1 VETFVGTSGW
11 SYAWN
16 EGSSLDWYV
25 AHAGLN
31 AIELNFS
38 YYRFP
43 SDVQVKSWARAGSGL
58 RWSVKVTRSV
68 THLHRFNK
76 KALEIWHRF
85 FERFSPMDSLIDFYL
100 FQAPPNFHNLDRIA
114 AFIKDADLG
123 ERFALEIRNPAALG
137 SVELMDRFQDMAL
150 LVSVDS
156 PDFQNLIFRQDR
168 VYLRM
173 HGRQE
178 WYRHDYAAAEL
189 GEVRD
194 RIREIGPKQAYI
206 FFNNDAML
214 ANARMMRE
222 LL

>member
-16 EGSSLDWYV
+16 EEGSLDWYV
-25 AHAGLN
+25 AHSGLN

-43 SDVQVKSWARAGSGL
+43 SEIQVRGWAHAGSRL

-85 FERFSPMDSLIDFYL
+85 FDRFAFLDPLIDYYL
-100 FQAPPNFHNLDRIA
+100 FQAPPNYANHDRLA
-114 AFIKDADLG
+114 SFIEGADLG
-123 ERFALEIRNPAALG
+123 ERFALEIRNPAMLG
-137 SVELMDRFQDMAL
+137 NRELMQRLSENCL

-156 PDFQNLIFRQDR
+156 PDFLNLIFPDDR
-168 VYLRM
+168 IYLRM
-173 HGRQE
+173 HGRKD
-178 WYRHDYAAAEL
+178 WYRHDYTAAEL
-189 GEVRD
+189 EGVRE
-194 RIREIGPKQAYI
+194 RIDEIGPERAYI

-214 ANARMMRE
+214 ANARAMKEMF
-222 LL
+222 